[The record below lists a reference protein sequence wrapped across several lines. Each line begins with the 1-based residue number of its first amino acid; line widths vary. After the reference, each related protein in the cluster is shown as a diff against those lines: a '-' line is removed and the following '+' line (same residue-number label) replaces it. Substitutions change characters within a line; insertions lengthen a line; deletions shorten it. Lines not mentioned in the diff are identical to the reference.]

1 MAFLRMKILS
11 VEVDPATKASF
22 NDFEPYCMVN
32 IKEKVDLTDSSAGG
46 KLFTLVF
53 IVSFN

>member
-22 NDFEPYCMVN
+22 SDFEPYCMVN
-32 IKEKVDLTDSSAGG
+32 IKEKVDVASSAQG
-46 KLFTLVF
+46 KLF
-53 IVSFN
+53 S

>member
-53 IVSFN
+53 MVSFN